1 MNEHR
6 LPLQKISSQQRQEKA
21 WREMTAFQMP
31 RYERLPEIELYMD
44 QLVHFVNQVLA
55 PLSSADSSEELI
67 LTKSMVN
74 NYVKQRVIPPPL
86 KKRYDRRH
94 LAMLL
99 MLCPLKQ
106 VLSIPE
112 CVQLMHLAE
121 SENGQTLEN
130 SYNAFCTSLENA
142 LLRTFGSGKAI
153 AGQGAVLPRMT
164 QAVADK
170 IYLQKLLDCQSWEA

>member
-1 MNEHR
+1 MNEKH
-6 LPLQKISSQQRQEKA
+6 LPLQRARFQQRQEKA
-21 WREMTAFQMP
+21 WREMAAFQMP

-55 PLSSADSSEELI
+55 PLSSTDSSEELI

-86 KKRYDRRH
+86 KKRYDRGH

-121 SENGQTLEN
+121 RENGQTLE
-130 SYNAFCTSLENA
+130 SGYNAFCASLENA
-142 LLRTFGSGKAI
+142 LARTFGSGEAA

-170 IYLQKLLDCQSWEA
+170 IYLQKLLDCQGREA